1 MARDVLIPIREGARR
16 PPSDVANAFIDATS
30 GLLSARLGDGT
41 TVTLGGGG
49 GSGAPTT
56 ADYLVR
62 TANAGLSAERVVT
75 DTATVT
81 WDWSTAGQAKASA
94 VLGSG
99 GALAYSSVSAYGLTL
114 IDDVDAAAARTTL
127 GAASSARSIATSSPL
142 SGGGDLSADR
152 TLSLTAN
159 GITDAYLRQGAGT
172 SVIGRSAGTTGN
184 VADIA
189 ATSDGQ
195 VLTRSSGALVWAAPA
210 DTSTLI
216 TSSTTIA
223 ANACRFVA
231 PNLTISTGDLTLS
244 GDLVIGG

>member
-16 PPSDVANAFIDATS
+16 PPSDVANAFIDSTS

-41 TVTLGGGG
+41 TVTLGGG
-49 GSGAPTT
+49 SGAPTT
-56 ADYLVR
+56 VDYLVR

-75 DTATVT
+75 DTATIT

-142 SGGGDLSADR
+142 SGGGDLTADR

-184 VADIA
+184 VADLA
-189 ATSDGQ
+189 ATADGQ

>member
-1 MARDVLIPIREGARR
+1 MSRAKAIRDAATAAILPVLRTVTS
-16 PPSDVANAFIDATS
+16 PPSGFVALVLDQATR
-30 GLLSARLGDGT
+30 RLRWVTADGT
-41 TVTLGGGG
+41 SRILGAMAEAADAPSDGTPYSRQDGAWVAGGGG

-127 GAASSARSIATSSPL
+127 GLGTAATSASSAFDAA
-142 SGGGDLSADR
+142 GAADAVTVR
-152 TLSLTAN
+152 
-159 GITDAYLRQGAGT
+159 
-172 SVIGRSAGTTGN
+172 
-184 VADIA
+184 
-189 ATSDGQ
+189 
-195 VLTRSSGALVWAAPA
+195 ALHLAHWG
-210 DTSTLI
+210 L
-216 TSSTTIA
+216 
-223 ANACRFVA
+223 
-231 PNLTISTGDLTLS
+231 
-244 GDLVIGG
+244 